1 VLVPEETDMSKT
13 KIWLKSAAAAVV
25 GGLANS
31 FLSAVGITGANIVG
45 IRVEQLNARQLVA
58 TTIVGGLVGLA
69 LFLKQSPVPPDP

>member
-1 VLVPEETDMSKT
+1 LVPQEYMSKT
-13 KIWLKSAAAAVV
+13 RMWLKSAAAAVV

-31 FLSAVGITGANIVG
+31 FLSALGITGAQIVG
-45 IRVEQLNARQLVA
+45 IKVDQLNPKQLVA